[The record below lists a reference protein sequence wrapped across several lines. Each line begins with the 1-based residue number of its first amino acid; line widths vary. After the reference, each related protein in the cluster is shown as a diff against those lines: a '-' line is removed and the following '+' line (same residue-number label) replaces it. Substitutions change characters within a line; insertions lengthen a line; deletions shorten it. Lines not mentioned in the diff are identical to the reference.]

1 MKEMSEINS
10 LIHRLN
16 SINVNENRNDIK
28 KIDNLIIIF
37 CLLFNLD
44 FIPNI
49 RMHKFDN
56 NDEKAKKIGMYSIKA
71 KSIKSGNSVF
81 S

>member
-1 MKEMSEINS
+1 MSEINN
-10 LIHRLN
+10 LIPKLN

-28 KIDNLIIIF
+28 KIDNLIIIL
-37 CLLFNLD
+37 CLFFSLD

-49 RMHKFDN
+49 RIHKCDN
-56 NDEKAKKIGMYSIKA
+56 NDEKTKKIGMYSIKA